1 MKDRKV
7 KQVLS
12 RGWYQWG
19 REGHKEMVKECEYGG
34 STTYSCMK
42 ME

>member
-12 RGWYQWG
+12 GGEYQWEVGGG
-19 REGHKEMVKECEYGG
+19 RKKREDERG
-34 STTYSCMK
+34 
-42 ME
+42 

>member
-12 RGWYQWG
+12 GGGYHWVVG
-19 REGHKEMVKECEYGG
+19 EGKWLKRRNLVDVL
-34 STTYSCMK
+34 
-42 ME
+42 